1 MGIHFAHVD
10 NTRWLHGHHKRRRRA
25 REMRDEL
32 VRRAAEADRSL
43 SREIGRGL
51 TRYLNEVP
59 SGSQRRASVPPRAP
73 AADIEGT

>member
-1 MGIHFAHVD
+1 MST
-10 NTRWLHGHHKRRRRA
+10 TRGGCTVIISA
-25 REMRDEL
+25 AVPPEMRDEL